1 VSGGRRAG
9 GGVTRLALLLA
20 GLVAASAA
28 SAAAAAPP
36 AGRIFFLRGAEV
48 WSADL
53 AGKGAAAVTRT
64 GGRVDA
70 YEASAD
76 GRYLAYQRVLEYV
89 DEAGEW
95 GEGEEVPRRAV
106 SSVVVMDLAAR
117 RVLKEIPP
125 SEDVFLYVDRV
136 TPGGSVILHTAG
148 HFDVSGFLEYDVV
161 RGVRREL
168 DYARGSALATRADF
182 APDGSLVAYAD
193 ENGALRLLDTRTG
206 VDRMLPAKRGAV
218 DVALSPDRTRIAYLE
233 VESGGSVRRDR
244 LWLYDLKAHTATE
257 AWSGPVRPKPGR
269 GGLAWSP
276 DGSRVGVFWAP
287 EAVVVDPRKGGAAAT
302 LKGTEF
308 AWLDAGTLVVGDGK
322 DLHAH
327 RLDTGRREV
336 LLRDA
341 ARARVV
347 SASR

>member
-1 VSGGRRAG
+1 VK
-9 GGVTRLALLLA
+9 RLALLLA
-20 GLVAASAA
+20 GLPAGSAAASAVEPA
-28 SAAAAAPP
+28 Q

-53 AGKGAAAVTRT
+53 AGGGAAAVTRT
-64 GGRVDA
+64 GGKVDA
-70 YEASAD
+70 YEVSPD

-89 DEAGEW
+89 EEAGESD
-95 GEGEEVPRRAV
+95 EGEEVPQRAV

-148 HFDVSGFLEYDVV
+148 HFDVSGFLEYDIV
-161 RGVRREL
+161 RGVQREL
-168 DYARGSALATRADF
+168 DYARWSALATRADF

-218 DVALSPDRTRIAYLE
+218 DVALSPDRTRIAYVE
-233 VESGGSVRRDR
+233 VERGESVKRDR
-244 LWLYDLKAHTATE
+244 LWLYDLKAQRATE
-257 AWSGPVRPKPGR
+257 AWSGPVRPKPGQ

-276 DGSRVGVFWAP
+276 DGTRVGLFWGP
-287 EAVVVDPRKGGAAAT
+287 EAVVVDPRKPGTAVT
-302 LKGTEF
+302 LRGTEF
-308 AWLDAGTLVVGDGK
+308 AWLDAGRLLVGDGK

-327 RLDTGRREV
+327 RLAAGKPEV
-336 LLRDA
+336 LVRNA
-341 ARARVV
+341 TRARVV
-347 SASR
+347 AAGRR